1 MPFMLDRRSV
11 MRLCAGAAAAVA
23 MRTPG
28 HAASDSTTD
37 SIREDAVY
45 DLTGL
50 GYKELP
56 ALPLIT
62 GDSFNGG
69 IRYDETRP
77 ENPDGAWLTVQRC
90 ARIDDIAEK
99 DRPGV
104 LASFTL
110 LGLGVSNPRHQ
121 GVVFEHILHF
131 LTTQR
136 GLDPSRIV
144 YVSTELFEPYRDK
157 FEIARAGRFIER
169 PLAEAK
175 TAGDGSGYFRP
186 AGHPLQP
193 EIPTVGIY
201 YPLPDTEP
209 PESLALP
216 LEGYLEIGEASTL
229 PLDGDT
235 VQPEGG
241 GLGLERLAMV
251 EGGEAPSFEE
261 SRLALLAACQSEAD
275 RDGKALPPGYADFD
289 AL

>member
-1 MPFMLDRRSV
+1 MPFMPNRRSV

-23 MRTPG
+23 MRAPS

-37 SIREDAVY
+37 AVREDAVY

-50 GYKELP
+50 GYTELP
-56 ALPLIT
+56 PLPLIT
-62 GDSFNGG
+62 GDAFNGG

-77 ENPDGAWLTVQRC
+77 DNPAGAWLTVQRC
-90 ARIDDIAEK
+90 ARVDDIAEM

-110 LGLGVSNPRHQ
+110 LGLGVSKPRHQ

-144 YVSTELFEPYRDK
+144 YVSTELFRPYRDTY
-157 FEIARAGRFIER
+157 EIARAGRFIER

-175 TAGDGSGYFRP
+175 AAGDGSGYFRP
-186 AGHPLQP
+186 EGHPLQP

-209 PESLALP
+209 AESLALP
-216 LEGYLEIGEASTL
+216 LDGYLEIGEASAL
-229 PLDGDT
+229 PLDAGT

-241 GLGLERLAMV
+241 GLGLERLVMV
-251 EGGEAPSFEE
+251 AGGDAPGFEE
-261 SRLALLAACQSEAD
+261 SRLSLLAACQAEAD
-275 RDGKALPPGYADFD
+275 RDGKPLPPGYADFD